1 MRPSQASETCSP
13 AHVTPPSSPPPL
25 RVQRACV
32 SSTRSVPPPA
42 TLRRRVSRGRLRR
55 PPVFFALRTRGGQPA
70 GRGGA
75 RRVHRAAVG
84 AGGAAQG
91 GRLGTGT
98 SGGCCRG
105 VRWPQGAA
113 AQAAAPGAAG
123 PEARETDVRAAQV
136 RSDGQLLNR

>member
-1 MRPSQASETCSP
+1 MRPSQASETCGP

-25 RVQRACV
+25 RIQRACV

-75 RRVHRAAVG
+75 GRAACTEP
-84 AGGAAQG
+84 
-91 GRLGTGT
+91 L
-98 SGGCCRG
+98 
-105 VRWPQGAA
+105 W
-113 AQAAAPGAAG
+113 AQAAQP
-123 PEARETDVRAAQV
+123 RAAAWELGPAEAAARGCDGHREPRRRPPRQV
-136 RSDGQLLNR
+136 PLAQRRVKRT